1 MSHEINLQQEVKGTA
16 RARTAT
22 SFGSG
27 AGTTTSQSY
36 TPRVKREGT
45 TSSSGLSAIEW
56 ETLMKEGRWF
66 YCKEKGHMTF
76 ECPKKKANV
85 AQQNLLLSFFLRYYP
100 SSRSLLIYAYLSGSI
115 DIGQKLGLKSRR
127 GKTTGPIATRS
138 THALS
143 HFTFEIY
150 TK

>member
-76 ECPKKKANV
+76 ECPKKKAN
-85 AQQNLLLSFFLRYYP
+85 
-100 SSRSLLIYAYLSGSI
+100 ISI
-115 DIGQKLGLKSRR
+115 DICLPLWINRYRSE
-127 GKTTGPIATRS
+127 TRIEKPERQNNR
-138 THALS
+138 ANR
-143 HFTFEIY
+143 Y
-150 TK
+150 